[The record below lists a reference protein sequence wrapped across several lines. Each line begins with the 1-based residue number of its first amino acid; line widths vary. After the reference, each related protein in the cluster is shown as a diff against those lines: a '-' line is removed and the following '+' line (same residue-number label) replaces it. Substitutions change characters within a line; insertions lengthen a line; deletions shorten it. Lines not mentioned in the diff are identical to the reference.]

1 VRRLNEFEIDAMI
14 EAILFASGDP
24 ISIDRI
30 SLSADL
36 DESIVRESINRL
48 QQVYNFQR
56 RGIRIVQLE
65 NSYQMCTAPEH
76 ADPVRRALETR
87 KAQPLSQPA
96 LEVLAIIAYYQP
108 VTRAYIEQVRGIDSS
123 YTVSLLAEKGLI
135 EECGRLD
142 APGKPVLFKT
152 TAGFLRAFG
161 ISALNELPKIDD
173 QDNQLQLSMEDA
185 LKASQQTSDEVL

>member
-1 VRRLNEFEIDAMI
+1 LNEFEIDAMI

-76 ADPVRRALETR
+76 ADPVRRALEIR

>member
-1 VRRLNEFEIDAMI
+1 LNEFEIDAMI